1 MLRRALAQ
9 AVSNG
14 PLPRG
19 VAEGFKVP
27 QNRSG
32 EMRALNAEQ
41 VRRLSVM
48 MIESGYR
55 TRGVPE
61 TDGSPA
67 GRGSSGARGNERSD
81 APLYREAALK
91 G

>member
-1 MLRRALAQ
+1 VRVVLRKALAQ
-9 AVSNG
+9 AVSKG
-14 PLPRG
+14 PTPRG
-19 VAEGFKVP
+19 VAEGFKAP

-48 MIESGYR
+48 MIGSGYR
-55 TRGVPE
+55 THRVPE

-67 GRGSSGARGNERSD
+67 GRRSSGARGE
-81 APLYREAALK
+81 
-91 G
+91 

>member
-1 MLRRALAQ
+1 MRIVLRKALAQ

-19 VAEGFKVP
+19 VAEGFKAP

-32 EMRALNAEQ
+32 EVRAPKAEQ

-48 MIESGYR
+48 MIEAGY
-55 TRGVPE
+55 VSAESVADDEHPH
-61 TDGSPA
+61 GSC
-67 GRGSSGARGNERSD
+67 
-81 APLYREAALK
+81 
-91 G
+91 